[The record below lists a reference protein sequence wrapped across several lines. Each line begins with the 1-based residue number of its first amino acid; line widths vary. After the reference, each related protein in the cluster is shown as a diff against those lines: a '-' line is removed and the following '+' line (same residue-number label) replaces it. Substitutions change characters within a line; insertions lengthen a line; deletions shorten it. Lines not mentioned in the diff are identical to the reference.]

1 MCIVGVQVN
10 LVVTRTSPSSLCLIY
25 SMMHDIFSV
34 PVYKFP
40 YTDFQ
45 FPGQASDEEILYV
58 TREAPI
64 VLTLKRFG
72 VIGIAVAVIVG
83 GIVLSVF
90 LSQISPAVT
99 ASSQLF
105 AAVLGVL
112 FGVIGWWWVTVLWKK
127 SIFILTNRRLTKFI
141 YVTPWN
147 RYNLSVTLDKI
158 EDTGAYNRGNFEA
171 LFKVGTLTARSSAGN
186 REEKYFF
193 VTRIKAA
200 EDLANYINKLLFI
213 FHHDPKR
220 LTKFRPF
227 IPHLKGERRKKFME
241 DYPEYW
247 S

>member
-1 MCIVGVQVN
+1 
-10 LVVTRTSPSSLCLIY
+10 
-25 SMMHDIFSV
+25 MHDIFLA

-40 YTDFQ
+40 YTDVT

-64 VLTLKRFG
+64 VLTIKRLG
-72 VIGIAVAVIVG
+72 VIGISIAVIIG
-83 GIVLSVF
+83 GIGLSSLIQQFSPQVVGSLQL
-90 LSQISPAVT
+90 LSLVVS
-99 ASSQLF
+99 
-105 AAVLGVL
+105 VL
-112 FGVIGWWWVTVLWKK
+112 FSVIGWWWVSVLWKK
-127 SIFILTNRRLTKFI
+127 SLFILTNRRLTKFI

-158 EDTGAYNRGNFEA
+158 EDTGAYNKGNFEA
-171 LFKVGTLTARSSAGN
+171 IFKVGTLTARSSAGN

-213 FHHDPKR
+213 FHQDATR
-220 LTKFRPF
+220 LVKFRPF
-227 IPHLKGERRKKFME
+227 LPYLKGERRKKFME
-241 DYPEYW
+241 AYPEYW

>member
-1 MCIVGVQVN
+1 MN
-10 LVVTRTSPSSLCLIY
+10 
-25 SMMHDIFSV
+25 DIFLT
-34 PVYKFP
+34 PEYKFP
-40 YTDFQ
+40 YTDVS

-64 VLTLKRFG
+64 VLTIKRIG
-72 VIGIAVAVIVG
+72 VIGIAFVVIFG
-83 GIVLSVF
+83 GIGLSSFISQFSPQIIGSVKLLSVV
-90 LSQISPAVT
+90 IGG
-99 ASSQLF
+99 LF
-105 AAVLGVL
+105 AI
-112 FGVIGWWWVTVLWKK
+112 IGWWWMSVLWKK
-127 SIFILTNRRLTKFI
+127 SLFILTNRRLTKFI

-171 LFKVGTLTARSSAGN
+171 IFKVGTLSARSSAGN

-213 FHHDPKR
+213 FHQDPTR
-220 LTKFRPF
+220 LVKFRPF
-227 IPHLKGERRKKFME
+227 LPHLKGERRKKFME
-241 DYPEYW
+241 QYPEYW